1 MIWHICS
8 ILSEKK
14 HVFKNCYFAEWH
26 QGKNVKVKLE
36 DIDKTN
42 DKRNGMVRLNMLKRY
57 MVKDG
62 SDMTLVSQESQ
73 NADDSNKIYGGYC
86 FFYHANIFD

>member
-26 QGKNVKVKLE
+26 QGKSGKVKATGHDLLL
-36 DIDKTN
+36 T
-42 DKRNGMVRLNMLKRY
+42 
-57 MVKDG
+57 
-62 SDMTLVSQESQ
+62 
-73 NADDSNKIYGGYC
+73 
-86 FFYHANIFD
+86 IF

>member
-1 MIWHICS
+1 
-8 ILSEKK
+8 
-14 HVFKNCYFAEWH
+14 
-26 QGKNVKVKLE
+26 
-36 DIDKTN
+36 
-42 DKRNGMVRLNMLKRY
+42 

-73 NADDSNKIYGGYC
+73 NADDSNKIYGGYF